1 MSTIRAVAVAALPY
15 SEDGFTIQFA
25 PAGKEFDCPAK
36 LFDGL
41 LDGGLI
47 TKPDPKA
54 TAEADAAAAAEAKA
68 KAEAEAAAEAEAKA
82 KAEAEAA
89 AAGGDLFSAPKAKR

>member
-1 MSTIRAVAVAALPY
+1 MSTIKAVAVAALPY
-15 SEDGFTIQFA
+15 SADGVNVLFA
-25 PAGKEFDCPAK
+25 PAGAEFDCPSK

-47 TKPDPKA
+47 TKPSPKA
-54 TAEADAAAAAEAKA
+54 MAGDDAAAAEAKA
-68 KAEAEAAAEAEAKA
+68 KAEAEAAEAEAKA